1 MGLDQYAYARKGA
14 PETETREFEYLDE
27 QGIKQTQ
34 TEVHV
39 IYKDEIELAYW
50 RKHPNLQ
57 GWMEQLYRSKGGDE
71 RDFNCVDVV
80 LTAADLDSNLSCT
93 VTATNASGAQSVTS
107 EAVAV
112 PALALL
118 SSGVLVDSDFDGDFA
133 PEDFASAQDAFET
146 LAAVLGDQ

>member
-80 LTAADLDSNLSCT
+80 LTAADLDKLEMDINTYSLP
-93 VTATNASGAQSVTS
+93 ATTGFFFGS
-107 EAVAV
+107 
-112 PALALL
+112 
-118 SSGVLVDSDFDGDFA
+118 DSDMRYIEGDLEFIN
-133 PEDFASAQDAFET
+133 DAREHIKQGYKIVYT
-146 LAAVLGDQ
+146 SWW